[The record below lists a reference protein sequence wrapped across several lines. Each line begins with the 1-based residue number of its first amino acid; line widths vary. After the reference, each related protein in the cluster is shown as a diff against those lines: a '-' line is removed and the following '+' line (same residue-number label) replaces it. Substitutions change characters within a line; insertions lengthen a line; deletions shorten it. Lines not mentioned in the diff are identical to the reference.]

1 LSGSVRVMSRAAQ
14 PPEMAWTI
22 DQSINV
28 DRLSMDEL
36 KLIFNQAEKRLDETV
51 KRGESIAS
59 KTMSM
64 ITLMA
69 GLLIALS
76 GYIISI
82 WKGFPALTNK
92 DWVGI
97 VGCLYL
103 LGLLI
108 YVINN
113 VMTHKY
119 LVVGSQPEDLINSTY
134 SGEDISGSKILLLM
148 YINEIENY
156 NWRIDYNTTL
166 NRRCWR
172 RYLISVRVFLLFPLV
187 LALLYGVLEW
197 IFREK

>member
-1 LSGSVRVMSRAAQ
+1 MSRVAQ
-14 PPEMAWTI
+14 PPEMAWRI

-36 KLIFNQAEKRLDETV
+36 KLIFSQAEKRLDDTV
-51 KRGESIAS
+51 KEGESIAS

-64 ITLMA
+64 VTLMA

-82 WKGFPALTNK
+82 WKGFSALSPK
-92 DWVGI
+92 GWVGI
-97 VGCLYL
+97 AGCLYL

-108 YVINN
+108 FVINN

-119 LVVGSQPEDLINSTY
+119 LMVGSQPKKLINSTY

-148 YINEIENY
+148 YIN
-156 NWRIDYNTTL
+156 
-166 NRRCWR
+166 
-172 RYLISVRVFLLFPLV
+172 
-187 LALLYGVLEW
+187 
-197 IFREK
+197 

>member
-1 LSGSVRVMSRAAQ
+1 MSRAAQ

-36 KLIFNQAEKRLDETV
+36 KLIFSQAEKRLDDTV
-51 KRGESIAS
+51 KQGESIAS

-76 GYIISI
+76 GYTISI
-82 WKGFPALTNK
+82 WKGFYALTTK

-108 YVINN
+108 YAINN
-113 VMTHKY
+113 VMTHNHH
-119 LVVGSQPEDLINSTY
+119 VAGSKPEDLVNATY
-134 SGEDISGSKILLLM
+134 SEDDIAGNKMLLLM
-148 YINEIENY
+148 YINEIEDY
-156 NWRIDYNTTL
+156 NWRIECNTML
-166 NRRCWR
+166 NRQGWR
-172 RYLISVRVFLLFPLV
+172 RYRTSVRVFLLFPIV
-187 LALLYGVLEW
+187 LAFLYEILEW
-197 IFREK
+197 MRRGE

>member
-1 LSGSVRVMSRAAQ
+1 MSRAIQ

-36 KLIFNQAEKRLDETV
+36 KLIFSQAEKLLNDTV
-51 KRGESIAS
+51 KEGESIAS

-69 GLLIALS
+69 GLLIALG

-82 WKGFPALTNK
+82 WKGFSALTNK
-92 DWVGI
+92 DLVGI

-103 LGLLI
+103 LGVLI

-113 VMTHKY
+113 VMTQKY
-119 LVVGSQPEDLINSTY
+119 LMVGSQPEDLVNSTY
-134 SGEDISGSKILLLM
+134 IDDDITVSKMLLLL
-148 YINEIENY
+148 YINEIEEY
-156 NWRIDYNTTL
+156 NRRIANNTTL
-166 NRRCWR
+166 NRRHWR
-172 RYLISVRVFLLFPLV
+172 RYNASLRLFLFFPVV
-187 LALLYGVLEW
+187 LALLYEVLEW
-197 IFREK
+197 MRRGK

>member
-1 LSGSVRVMSRAAQ
+1 MSRAAQ
-14 PPEMAWTI
+14 PPAVAWTI

-36 KLIFNQAEKRLDETV
+36 KLIFSQAEKRLDETV
-51 KRGESIAS
+51 RRGESIAS

-76 GYIISI
+76 GYTISI
-82 WKGFPALTNK
+82 WKGFSALTTK

-108 YVINN
+108 YAINN
-113 VMTHKY
+113 VMTNKY
-119 LVVGSQPEDLINSTY
+119 FMVGSQPEDLINSTY
-134 SGEDISGSKILLLM
+134 SGEDIAGNKMLLLM
-148 YINEIENY
+148 YINEIE
-156 NWRIDYNTTL
+156 DYNIRIAKNTIL
-166 NRRCWR
+166 NRRRWR
-172 RYLISVRVFLLFPLV
+172 RYRTSVHIFLLFPLV
-187 LALLYGVLEW
+187 LAFLYGALEW
-197 IFREK
+197 MRRGK